1 MLDLKLNRKQY
12 KLVMA
17 MSVFSLIVFTGCA
30 KRAGGNG
37 VTAQGTI
44 SLDTVKVGMP
54 ESTFK
59 DAMITFVPDVKPNA
73 STNGKT
79 QYLSRIMNAKKGQFV
94 VECKD
99 GNCFWLE
106 VKYPAETPIT
116 KEEGQ
121 ENLKQ
126 LLPADAPPQTKV
138 DDSTFKSKH
147 EEIIEYADKYT
158 GMIEFADGANDK
170 VIAVSAFNLA
180 PDEVRKGLESMGK
193 AAPKPAGGAATTT
206 KTKSKKGKS
215 KEAAPAADA
224 TSTDTSATS
233 TDTSASTSTTTATTT
248 AQ

>member
-12 KLVMA
+12 QVVMG
-17 MSVFSLIVFTGCA
+17 MSVFSLLLFTGCA
-30 KRAGGNG
+30 KRGNGGNG

-73 STNGKT
+73 ITNGKT
-79 QYLSRIMNAKKGQFV
+79 QYLSRIMNPKKGQFV

-106 VKYPAETPIT
+106 VKYPADSPIT
-116 KEEGQ
+116 KDEGL

-126 LLPADAPPQTKV
+126 LLPADAPAQTKV
-138 DDSTFKSKH
+138 DDSTFKAKH

-158 GMIEFADGANDK
+158 GMIEFADSANDK
-170 VIAVSAFNLA
+170 VVSVSAFNLA
-180 PDEVRKGLESMGK
+180 PDEVRKGLLSMGK
-193 AAPKPAGGAATTT
+193 PVVKPGAAATTT
-206 KTKSKKGKS
+206 TTKSKKGKG
-215 KEAAPAADA
+215 KAAAPAADVTT
-224 TSTDTSATS
+224 TSTDTSAAPAT
-233 TDTSASTSTTTATTT
+233 TTTTSTTTAE
-248 AQ
+248 